1 MWGTRR
7 LAVLALAGTVV
18 LGGCDDDDEAVAPQ
32 NDIIEVATSAGS
44 FTTLLAAVEAAGLT
58 ATLKGPGPFTV
69 FAPTDAA
76 FEALPPGTVES
87 LLNDIPTLTAILTY
101 HVVAGELEATDVVS
115 RSQLT
120 TVNGADIE
128 VSVQGSAVRVNDANI
143 LQTDI
148 RASNGVIHVIDAVIL
163 PPQE

>member
-1 MWGTRR
+1 MLKGKWVG
-7 LAVLALAGTVV
+7 VALAAMLVV
-18 LGGCDDDDEAVAPQ
+18 GACDDENEVVAPG
-32 NDIIEVATSAGS
+32 NDIIQVATGAGS

-87 LLNDIPTLTAILTY
+87 LLNDIPALTAILTY
-101 HVVAGELEATDVVS
+101 HVVPGELAASEVVGRTS
-115 RSQLT
+115 LE

-128 VSVQGSAVRVNDANI
+128 VSVAGSSVRVNQAHLI
-143 LQTDI
+143 QTDI
-148 RASNGVIHVIDAVIL
+148 FASNGVIHVIDAVIL
-163 PPQE
+163 PPQ